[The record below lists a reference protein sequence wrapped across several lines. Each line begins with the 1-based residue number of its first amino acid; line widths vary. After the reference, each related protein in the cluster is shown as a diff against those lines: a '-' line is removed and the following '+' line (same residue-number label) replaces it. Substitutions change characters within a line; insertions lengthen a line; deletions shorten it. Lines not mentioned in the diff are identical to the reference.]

1 MKTAGTANQTAVP
14 VLHFQGDFQ
23 MFGKHILDLAPGQE
37 NNRNSEGSFI
47 TLQNGNILFI
57 YTRYRGEGHH
67 DECTADLYGM
77 VSTDGGESFGE
88 PYPVFSCEDV
98 GADNIMSVSLLR
110 MGNGDIGLFYLQ
122 KHNTEVFCL
131 PYLARSSDEGK
142 TWHGHSKCVKKDG
155 YYVLNNDR
163 VIRLKSGRLLMALAK
178 HPSGKHFDGKM
189 FFGEGAVHILTSDD
203 DGRTWDSLAE
213 NIKLPVTVWNDLG
226 AGKSWSLSSAMEPG
240 LVQLESGLIWC
251 YIRTT
256 LGRQYEMFSE
266 DDGQSWTVPSP
277 SRFTSPSSPLCVKKL
292 SDNRLL
298 AVWNPIPK
306 YNGSKDVVDGVWT
319 DGRKQLSLAVLD
331 KDAKQFLFSEV
342 LEYDEGSGF
351 CYTAMHETESGD
363 VLLAYCAGGKGDK
376 NCLNRLR
383 VRKIYKDMIL
393 IT

>member
-1 MKTAGTANQTAVP
+1 
-14 VLHFQGDFQ
+14 
-23 MFGKHILDLAPGQE
+23 MFGKHICDLAPSQW

-47 TLQNGNILFI
+47 TLKNGNILFI
-57 YTRYRGEGHH
+57 YTRYRGVGHH

-77 VSTDGGESFGE
+77 ISTDGGESFGE
-88 PYPVFSCEDV
+88 PFPVFSCEDV

-122 KHNTEVFCL
+122 KHNTQVFCL
-131 PYLARSSDEGK
+131 PYLTRSADEGK
-142 TWHGHSKCVKKDG
+142 TWQGHTKCVKEDG

-163 VIRLKSGRLLMALAK
+163 VIRLTSGRLLMAVAK
-178 HPSGKHFDGKM
+178 HPSGKHSDGKM
-189 FFGEGAVHILTSDD
+189 FFGEGAVYILASDD
-203 DGRTWDSLAE
+203 DGCTWHSLTE
-213 NIKLPVTVWNDLG
+213 NIKLPVTVWNDRG
-226 AGKSWSLSSAMEPG
+226 AGKLWSLSCAMEPG
-240 LVQLESGLIWC
+240 LVQLKSGLIWC

-266 DDGQSWTVPSP
+266 DDGQTWTVPSP

-292 SDNRLL
+292 SDDCLL

-319 DGRKQLSLAVLD
+319 DGRKQLNFALLD
-331 KDAKQFLFSEV
+331 KDAEQFLFSEI

-351 CYTAMHETESGD
+351 CYTAIHETDAGD
-363 VLLAYCAGGKGDK
+363 ILLAYCAGGKGDK

-383 VRKIYKDMIL
+383 IRKICKDTIL
-393 IT
+393 TT